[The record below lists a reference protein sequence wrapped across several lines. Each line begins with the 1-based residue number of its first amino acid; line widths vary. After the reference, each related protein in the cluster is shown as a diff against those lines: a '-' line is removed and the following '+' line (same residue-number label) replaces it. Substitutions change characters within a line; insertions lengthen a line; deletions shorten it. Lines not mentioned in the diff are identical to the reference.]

1 MWSKHLHLLQ
11 PFTALAST
19 RVQFKWI
26 DAKQKALDKI
36 KQIVA
41 RNTLLI
47 YPDFN
52 ERFDIHT
59 DASGFQLVALIIQY
73 GKPIDFYSRKLMG
86 PQSQYAV
93 TEKELLSIVE
103 TLKGFRTILLD

>member
-19 RVQFKWI
+19 RVSFKWI
-26 DAKQKALDKI
+26 NAKQKALDKI

-52 ERFDIHT
+52 ECFDIQRN
-59 DASGFQLVALIIQY
+59 ASYFQLLSLIIQY
-73 GKPIDFYSRKLMG
+73 GKPIDFYSRKIMG
-86 PQSQYAV
+86 P
-93 TEKELLSIVE
+93 
-103 TLKGFRTILLD
+103 

>member
-11 PFTALAST
+11 SFTALAST
-19 RVQFKWI
+19 RVSFKWI

-52 ERFDIHT
+52 ECFDIHT
-59 DASGFQLVALIIQY
+59 DASDFQLVSFIIQY
-73 GKPIDFYSRKLMG
+73 GKPIAFYSRKLMG
-86 PQSQYAV
+86 P
-93 TEKELLSIVE
+93 
-103 TLKGFRTILLD
+103 